1 MWDNHNLLR
10 ITANIMFMMVAMATV
25 YVISQ
30 RFVKPIFFP
39 LKQINI
45 QGIAGINSGNGNGL
59 QQVTRE
65 EIEYLVNN
73 EITGNFFSVDL
84 IKVRES
90 FIKMPWV
97 RDAKVEREWPHGLNI
112 MLEEHR
118 VLAYWGSHAL
128 VNTYGEVFRVE
139 MDKKLP
145 VFIGPMEASSQVV
158 AKRYKSFSQILEPL
172 EQSIAKINLSHRY
185 AWRIHLE
192 TGTVLELGRNEIEK
206 RLMRYASVYNH
217 GLAKLNEHET
227 LEYVDLRYPNGFAVR
242 MPEAIQQL
250 SRKFGAGE
258 QT

>member
-1 MWDNHNLLR
+1 MWDNHSLLR
-10 ITANIMFMMVAMATV
+10 FIANIMFLMVAIAAV
-25 YVISQ
+25 YVISL

-39 LKQINI
+39 LKQMNI
-45 QGIAGINSGNGNGL
+45 QAIAGINSGNGSGL
-59 QQVTRE
+59 QHVTQE

-84 IKVRES
+84 INVRES

-97 RDAKVEREWPHGLNI
+97 RDAKVERAWPHGLNI
-112 MLEEHR
+112 LLEEHQA
-118 VLAYWGSHAL
+118 LAYWGSHAL

-145 VFIGPMEASSQVV
+145 VFTGPMEASSQAV
-158 AKRYKSFSQILEPL
+158 AQRYERFSEILGPL
-172 EQSIAKINLSHRY
+172 EQSIAEINLSHRY
-185 AWRIHLE
+185 AWRIRLE

-206 RLMRYASVYNH
+206 RLIRYASVYNN
-217 GLAKLNEHET
+217 GLAQLNQQEI

-242 MPEAIQQL
+242 MPEAIQRI
-250 SRKFGAGE
+250 SRNSGARK